1 MRGPRISRGAAT
13 AALLLTLVLLAP
25 GGIAAAGAE
34 AEVGA
39 PSGRGPSDRAQA
51 MDHAKAELVVAR
63 AELALARDAL
73 TAAEQAA
80 AVAADPLPLQATIER
95 SRAEVATLVG
105 IVRSWQAALQS
116 AIADVTSTPAR
127 GADGASG
134 SGLHASGRA
143 PKRALQTES
152 DEEDGIDEEGASTA
166 KGKRPVKLSDLP
178 RTIQTPTLGF
188 LDAEGKVHRKHALL
202 AQELGVS
209 LSLGW
214 RAADDAQAL
223 LAECTRCIEGGE
235 TLNSHSVQ
243 RMTQEILTPVAELIR
258 SFADRGQALHI
269 EHKYGPIVAREYVG
283 DDLPASPTEQRRL
296 KRAQAAAREVSAVAA
311 RSATVSNRG
320 APARARQ
327 PTGSSGHGGYGGG
340 GSRGNASGA
349 NAAPLGGGGRG
360 RGRGSGGRS
369 SGPTC
374 YRCRGVG
381 HLKADC
387 PN

>member
-1 MRGPRISRGAAT
+1 M
-13 AALLLTLVLLAP
+13 LLAP

-166 KGKRPVKLSDLP
+166 KGKRPAKLSDLP

-188 LDAEGKVHRKHALL
+188 LDAEGKVHRNHAVLGSLL
-202 AQELGVS
+202 VVVATVVMEVAAVGAMPLGPMPHLWVA
-209 LSLGW
+209 G
-214 RAADDAQAL
+214 AGAEAVVAVVVAQARHATA
-223 LAECTRCIEGGE
+223 AEGWGISRQI
-235 TLNSHSVQ
+235 
-243 RMTQEILTPVAELIR
+243 A
-258 SFADRGQALHI
+258 
-269 EHKYGPIVAREYVG
+269 
-283 DDLPASPTEQRRL
+283 PT
-296 KRAQAAAREVSAVAA
+296 S
-311 RSATVSNRG
+311 T
-320 APARARQ
+320 
-327 PTGSSGHGGYGGG
+327 
-340 GSRGNASGA
+340 
-349 NAAPLGGGGRG
+349 
-360 RGRGSGGRS
+360 
-369 SGPTC
+369 
-374 YRCRGVG
+374 
-381 HLKADC
+381 
-387 PN
+387 